1 MRLEVSRR
9 VSSRSLRK
17 LKEPTMKT
25 ISNMFRAD
33 IKEMFEFPLRRTYE
47 LLLEQILQARRTG
60 KVKLKVR

>member
-1 MRLEVSRR
+1 
-9 VSSRSLRK
+9 
-17 LKEPTMKT
+17 MKT